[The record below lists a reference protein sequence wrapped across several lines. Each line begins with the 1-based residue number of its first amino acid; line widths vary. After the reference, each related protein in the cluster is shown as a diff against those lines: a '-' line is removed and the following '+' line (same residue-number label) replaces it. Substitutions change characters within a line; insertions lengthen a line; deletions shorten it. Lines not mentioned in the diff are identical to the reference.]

1 MFHALISTKIRLT
14 ILYHEKISIHQKKAS
29 HPRKTTAYNL
39 IFQQR
44 GGRATLFTSGS
55 DNLSLSL
62 SLSLSLPMVMANF
75 SYTHKVTI
83 FPTNASIHNQIP
95 KFL

>member
-1 MFHALISTKIRLT
+1 MFHAFISAKIRLT
-14 ILYHEKISIHQKKAS
+14 ILYHEKILIPQKGFT
-29 HPRKTTAYNL
+29 PRKNNSLYLT
-39 IFQQR
+39 FQRR

-62 SLSLSLPMVMANF
+62 SLSLPMVMTNF

-95 KFL
+95 KFF